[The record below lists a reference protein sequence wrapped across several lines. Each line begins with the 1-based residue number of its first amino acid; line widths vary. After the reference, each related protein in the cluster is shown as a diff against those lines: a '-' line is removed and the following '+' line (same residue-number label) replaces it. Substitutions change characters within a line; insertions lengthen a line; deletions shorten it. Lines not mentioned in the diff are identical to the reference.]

1 MELVDKKTIL
11 CVDDQR
17 MNLRL
22 LEEMLVR
29 RGFQVICAEDGRQAL
44 EALADSPVDLVLLDV
59 MLPDIIGF
67 DVCRM
72 IKGDEKTRH
81 IPVVMITSLTSRED
95 RIKGIEAGADDYLLK
110 PFDQAEVMA
119 RIGMLLKLK
128 AYNDRF
134 ERELQ
139 QAKRIQMSLLPG
151 GVPDIQKAAVAYKYV
166 PMSKIGGDFLDIV
179 YNAQSEE
186 IGLFVCDVSGHGIP
200 AALMASMVKISLS
213 SWEST
218 MRSPADSLTHVK
230 SMLANKMGENFITA
244 CMCHV
249 DLKSGTLTAAN
260 AGHPPLLLARR
271 RGDVER
277 IKPGGKLITD
287 FVTLDCENA
296 TARLEEGD
304 KLILYTDCV
313 IEARSHVHLLGI
325 DRFIDLV
332 RLIKES
338 SPQEMCEIVYN
349 SVLDYSP
356 DGKLDD
362 DFTILVMEYLPS
374 HRR

>member
-1 MELVDKKTIL
+1 MEVIDKKTIL
-11 CVDDQR
+11 CVDDEM

-29 RGFQVICAEDGRQAL
+29 RGFGVICVGDGKQAM
-44 EALADSPVDLVLLDV
+44 EALANSSVDLVLLDV

-72 IKGDEKTRH
+72 IKGDEKTRQ

-139 QAKRIQMSLLPG
+139 QAKRIQLSLLPG
-151 GVPDIQKAAVAYKYV
+151 KVPDIEKASVAYKYV
-166 PMSKIGGDFLDIV
+166 PMSKIGGDFIDIV
-179 YNAQSEE
+179 YNAEAEE
-186 IGLFVCDVSGHGIP
+186 IGLFICDVSGHGIP

-244 CMCHV
+244 CMCFV
-249 DLKSGTLTAAN
+249 DLKSGTLVTAN
-260 AGHPPLLLARR
+260 AGHPPLLLARKN
-271 RGDVER
+271 GNIEQ
-277 IKPGGKLITD
+277 IKPNGKLITD
-287 FVTLDCENA
+287 YVTLDCVNA
-296 TARLEEGD
+296 TVQLEPGD
-304 KLILYTDCV
+304 KLVLYTDCV
-313 IEARSHVHLLGI
+313 IETRSHLHLLGLE
-325 DRFIDLV
+325 RFIDLV
-332 RLIKES
+332 KIIIES
-338 SPQEMCEIVYN
+338 SPREMCEIVYN
-349 SVLDYSP
+349 SALDYSP
-356 DGKLDD
+356 GGKLDD
-362 DFTILVMEYLPS
+362 DFTILVMEYLPA
-374 HRR
+374 